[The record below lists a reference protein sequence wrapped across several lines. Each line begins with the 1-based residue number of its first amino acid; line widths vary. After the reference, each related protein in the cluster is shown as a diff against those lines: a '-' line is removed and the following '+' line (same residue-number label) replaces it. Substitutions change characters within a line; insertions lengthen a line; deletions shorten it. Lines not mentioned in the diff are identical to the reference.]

1 MLTLILTF
9 TMCKESSKVN
19 SNTKDNELKEI
30 APSSYQSDSIRILI
44 DFLKNFSPSL
54 LIMAQDQIYDIIKS
68 NKGDRISDSAIKERM
83 DRISDT
89 DRYVYFYY
97 DDFQD
102 LFYNL
107 NCNDSE
113 KGIRIYI
120 YKYKSD
126 LKQSDKVT
134 NHPYQDQ
141 YNVVLKGTC
150 RFVESSIHG
159 TLYDYGDVCPP
170 NCPIKGDDKPV
181 WIPKISRNQDAAKDG
196 VIKKK

>member
-1 MLTLILTF
+1 MLTLFLIF
-9 TMCKESSKVN
+9 TTCKESSKVD
-19 SNTKDNELKEI
+19 SNIKNNEKKEI
-30 APSSYQSDSIRILI
+30 ASSPYQSDSIRILI
-44 DFLKNFSPSL
+44 DYLKNFSPSL
-54 LIMAQDQIYDIIKS
+54 LTVAQDQIYDLIKS
-68 NKGDRISDSAIKERM
+68 NKGDRITDSAIKTRM
-83 DRISDT
+83 DRIMDT

-97 DDFQD
+97 DDFKD

-134 NHPYQDQ
+134 DHPYRNQF
-141 YNVVLKGTC
+141 NVVLQGAC
-150 RFVESSIHG
+150 RFVESSIDG
-159 TLYDYGDVCPP
+159 TIYDYGDVCPP
-170 NCPIKGDDKPV
+170 NCPIKGDDNPV